1 MEGYFGLLI
10 KILCIA
16 STKKIVMVKESYKEI
31 QWEIILVYCLKFYV
45 SPQRK
50 NTFVLLEIN

>member
-1 MEGYFGLLI
+1 MGGYFGLLI

-16 STKKIVMVKESYKEI
+16 STKKIVMVKESYKKIE
-31 QWEIILVYCLKFYV
+31 WEIILVCLKFYV

>member
-16 STKKIVMVKESYKEI
+16 STKKIVMVKESYKKIE
-31 QWEIILVYCLKFYV
+31 WEIILVYCLKFYV